1 MTKNAIGLA
10 MAAEEYGSRFFS
22 NGAAPAGVLEHPG
35 VIKDVSK
42 LRESWNETFG
52 GIRNAGKVA
61 ILEEGV
67 RPDRVLSI
75 VEQ

>member
-1 MTKNAIGLA
+1 
-10 MAAEEYGSRFFS
+10 MAAEEYGSRFFA
-22 NGAAPAGVLEHPG
+22 NGAAPAGVLEHPN
-35 VIKDVSK
+35 VVKDVSK
-42 LRESWNETFG
+42 LRESWNSAFG
-52 GIRNAGKVA
+52 GTANAGKIA